1 MKKILL
7 LMAILSPFVLISCGD
22 DKNEP
27 VADNHESVDLGLP
40 SGTLWATCNVGANAP
55 EEYGDYFAW
64 GETTPKEAYTWENYK
79 WCAWSRDTSGDIPTV
94 SITWYKYFFKNWT
107 GDAYVTGDNKAELE
121 PEDDAAYVNWGR
133 RWRMPTLEQLQE
145 LVDECTWKWCQ
156 KNGVNGCLVTGPNG
170 NSIFLPA
177 SGGFSEKL
185 YYDGQCGYLWSRTL
199 CSREKLALEA
209 AGQDDGYI
217 LFYDDGEIGE
227 WYDYR
232 SDGLS
237 VRAVIASR

>member
-1 MKKILL
+1 M
-7 LMAILSPFVLISCGD
+7 
-22 DKNEP
+22 
-27 VADNHESVDLGLP
+27 
-40 SGTLWATCNVGANAP
+40 
-55 EEYGDYFAW
+55 
-64 GETTPKEAYTWENYK
+64 
-79 WCAWSRDTSGDIPTV
+79 
-94 SITWYKYFFKNWT
+94 
-107 GDAYVTGDNKAELE
+107 
-121 PEDDAAYVNWGR
+121 
-133 RWRMPTLEQLQE
+133 
-145 LVDECTWKWCQ
+145 
-156 KNGVNGCLVTGPNG
+156 NGCLVTGPNG